1 MGQASETKTE
11 TKSFAGLEAATRD
24 AYGEVLYRLG
34 LENPDIVVLDAD
46 LSSSTKTS
54 KFAKAF
60 PERFF
65 NMGVSEQDMM
75 ATAAGLSLT
84 GKIPFAST
92 FAIFATGRAWEQ
104 IRQSI
109 VYSHLNVKIVATH
122 GGITVGEDGASH
134 QAIEDIALM
143 RVIPDMTVIVP
154 ADAYETEQVIT
165 EIVKFHGPVYVR
177 LGRAKVKPVMPQDYR
192 FTIGK
197 AYAFDIGR
205 DINII
210 ACGVM
215 VREAL
220 LAREILN
227 KKGIHTGVINMST
240 IKPLDGE
247 MLTLVACARLIV
259 TAEEHSIIGG
269 LGGAV
274 SEFLSETMPRPIL
287 RIGIRDTFGCSGSSS
302 ELMEY
307 FGLTGEQIAQ
317 TILNKWSEVTESED
331 KSLVSRRSRGSLV

>member
-1 MGQASETKTE
+1 MEPRL
-11 TKSFAGLEAATRD
+11 KSFYGVEAATRD
-24 AYGEVLYRLG
+24 AYGETLYRIG
-34 LENPDIVVLDAD
+34 LENPDVVVLDAD

-84 GKIPFAST
+84 GKIPIAST

-143 RVIPDMTVIVP
+143 RVIPEMTVIVP
-154 ADAYETEQVIT
+154 ADAYETELVIS
-165 EIVKFHGPVYVR
+165 EIVKFNGPVYVR
-177 LGRAKVKPVMPQDYR
+177 LGRAKVKPVMPEDYE
-192 FTIGK
+192 FSIGK
-197 AYAFDIGR
+197 AYVFRLGR
-205 DINII
+205 DLNII

-215 VREAL
+215 VKEAL
-220 LAREILN
+220 DAAEILRER
-227 KKGIHTGVINMST
+227 GIDAGVINMST
-240 IKPLDGE
+240 IKPIDE
-247 MLTLVACARLIV
+247 DTLLKAAEAPFIV

-274 SEFLSETMPRPIL
+274 SEFLSSVKPRPIL
-287 RIGIRDTFGCSGSSS
+287 RIGVRDTFGTSGSSK
-302 ELMEY
+302 ELMKY
-307 FGLTGEQIAQ
+307 FGLTSEEIVRQI
-317 TILNKWSEVTESED
+317 LESPWIGLATKGGKD
-331 KSLVSRRSRGSLV
+331 ISTSLVAK